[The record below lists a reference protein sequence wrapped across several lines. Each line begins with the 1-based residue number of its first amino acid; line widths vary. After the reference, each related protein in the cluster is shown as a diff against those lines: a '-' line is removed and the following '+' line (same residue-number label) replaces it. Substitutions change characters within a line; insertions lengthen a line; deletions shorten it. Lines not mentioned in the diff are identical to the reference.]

1 MSDGANE
8 QVNENK
14 SEAANKKLVIN
25 STMVVLEERGK
36 IIDDDKL
43 MQGMNEGKGT
53 KKELNDDIEYQ
64 VIKLVDKEEKEQNQI
79 NK

>member
-64 VIKLVDKEEKEQNQI
+64 VIKLVDNEEKEQNQI

>member
-64 VIKLVDKEEKEQNQI
+64 VIKLVEKEEKEQKQI